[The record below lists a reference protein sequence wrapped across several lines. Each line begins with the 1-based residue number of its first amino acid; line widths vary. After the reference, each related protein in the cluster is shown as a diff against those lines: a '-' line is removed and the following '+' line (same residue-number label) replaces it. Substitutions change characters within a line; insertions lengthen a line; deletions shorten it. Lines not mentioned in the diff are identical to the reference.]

1 MINEPQRHRGQR
13 DNFIRG
19 EIFLISS
26 FYLLT
31 FVPLCEIFILLLL
44 KLVDGRNVECR
55 YKTLHI

>member
-1 MINEPQRHRGQR
+1 MINEPQRHRGQI

-44 KLVDGRNVECR
+44 KLVDG
-55 YKTLHI
+55 

>member
-31 FVPLCEIFILLLL
+31 FAPLCEIIILLL
-44 KLVDGRNVECR
+44 KQIDD
-55 YKTLHI
+55 